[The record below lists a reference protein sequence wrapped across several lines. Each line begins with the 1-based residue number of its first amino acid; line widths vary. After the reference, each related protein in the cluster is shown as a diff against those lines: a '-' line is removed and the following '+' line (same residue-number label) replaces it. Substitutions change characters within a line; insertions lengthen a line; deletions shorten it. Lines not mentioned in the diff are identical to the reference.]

1 MHMYE
6 VAIRHL
12 EWIDIDEEVLQIR
25 PMIARIGPMVGASY
39 RCFYCRPT
47 WGYPKVGDYL
57 VRDCQI
63 WNLKV
68 NVRTQDTNLDW
79 FGPLE

>member
-6 VAIRHL
+6 VAIHHL
-12 EWIDIDEEVLQIR
+12 EWIDVDEEVLQIR
-25 PMIARIGPMVGASY
+25 PMIATICPTVGAIC
-39 RCFYCRPT
+39 RCFYRRPT
-47 WGYPKVGDYL
+47 YEYPKVGDYL
-57 VRDCQI
+57 VRDRRI

-68 NVRTQDTNLDW
+68 NARTQDTNLDR